1 VITIASIKAAV
12 AAHYGLSEQ
21 QLIMSCNCR
30 RIARPRQLAMALARD
45 LTSRSRTVIGRH
57 FGNKHDSTVLHAER
71 AIAKHLFIEPGLLEA
86 AESVLAT
93 LLDSGSPW
101 KEER

>member
-1 VITIASIKAAV
+1 VITIAFIKATV

-21 QLIMSCNCR
+21 QLIMPCNCR
-30 RIARPRQLAMALARD
+30 RIARPRQLGMAFARD
-45 LTSRSRTVIGRH
+45 LTGRSRTVIGRH
-57 FGNKHDSTVLHAER
+57 FGNKHESTVLHAER
-71 AIAKHLFIEPGLLEA
+71 SIARRLFVEPELREA

-101 KEER
+101 KDER